1 MSRTRARSLQEKL
14 QRRALPG
21 ADMAFRA
28 AAALFASGLL
38 ALVGLIAYQLGLNA
52 WPSLSKFGL
61 GFLVGTGWDPVDA
74 EGHNLFGALPF
85 LYGTVVSSLL
95 ALLVAVPLSLGV
107 ALFLTELAPTWVRT
121 PLSFAVEL
129 LAAIPSVVYGFWGIT
144 TFIPWS
150 RAQLEPWLAHYLGFL
165 PFFQERGSAHDLLS
179 AGLILAIMI
188 LPIISAI
195 AREVFFNVPQDQ
207 REALLALGATRWEV
221 VQQVVFPY
229 SHSGLLGAV
238 ILGLGRALGE
248 TMAVAMVIGSNPQ
261 IVSSLLQPAD
271 SIAGRIANE
280 FTEANSPLHLSALV
294 ELGLVLFALTLTVN
308 TLSRLLLL
316 RRVRR
321 PRGGVG
327 T

>member
-1 MSRTRARSLQEKL
+1 MSRTLARSLRETL
-14 QRRALPG
+14 RRRALPG
-21 ADMAFRA
+21 ADPAFRA
-28 AAALFASGLL
+28 AATFFALGIL
-38 ALVGLIAYQLGLNA
+38 ALVGLIVYQLGLNA
-52 WPSLSKFGL
+52 WPSLSKFGM
-61 GFLVGTGWDPVDA
+61 GFLVGTTWDPVDA

-85 LYGTVVSSLL
+85 LYGTTVSSLL
-95 ALLVAVPLSLGV
+95 ALLVAVPLGLGV
-107 ALFLTELAPTWVRT
+107 AIFLTELAPAWVRA

-144 TFIPWS
+144 TLIPWS

-188 LPIISAI
+188 LPIISAM
-195 AREVFFNVPQDQ
+195 AREVFLNVPHAQ

-221 VQQVVFPY
+221 VRHVVLPY
-229 SHSGLLGAV
+229 GRSGLLGAV

-248 TMAVAMVIGSNPQ
+248 TMAVTMVIGSNPQ

-308 TLSRLLLL
+308 TLSRLFIL
-316 RRVRR
+316 RRAQ
-321 PRGGVG
+321 